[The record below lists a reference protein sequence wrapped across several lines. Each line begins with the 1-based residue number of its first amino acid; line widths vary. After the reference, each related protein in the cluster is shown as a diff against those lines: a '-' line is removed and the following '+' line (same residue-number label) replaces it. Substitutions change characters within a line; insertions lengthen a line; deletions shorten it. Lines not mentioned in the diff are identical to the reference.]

1 MLQDPFN
8 WLSWTSCAPGQQPS
22 VASAAARPTLFPAAS
37 PGGIGCSVPFWM
49 GGDPT
54 GQNKKRA
61 FFPKSFPEAVPKF
74 PLFFLLGTETIG
86 QFDRFYEEHV
96 PKFLHMM
103 VLLIAH
109 GFNEMI

>member
-22 VASAAARPTLFPAAS
+22 VASTAARPTLFPAAS

-49 GGDPT
+49 GGDPRSQT
-54 GQNKKRA
+54 RNAHVSRKI
-61 FFPKSFPEAVPKF
+61 FPKAVRKF
-74 PLFFLLGTETIG
+74 PMFFNWNRNFG

-109 GFNEMI
+109 GYN